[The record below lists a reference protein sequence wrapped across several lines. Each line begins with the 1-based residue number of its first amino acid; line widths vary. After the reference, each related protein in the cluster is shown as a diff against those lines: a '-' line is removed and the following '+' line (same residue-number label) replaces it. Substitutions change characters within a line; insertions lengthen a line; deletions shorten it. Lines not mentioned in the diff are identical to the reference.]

1 MNDWYSKL
9 ARPPLTPPNWV
20 FGPVWTVLYIMI
32 AISLILYIKQTRQN
46 LTYWAIAAIVLHLIT
61 NFSWTGIFFGLQRP
75 GWALFDIIL
84 LDLTLALL
92 IVHFWQTARLSS
104 VLLWPYLVWVLFA
117 TYLNAGF
124 YFLNSF

>member
-32 AISLILYIKQTRQN
+32 AISLILYIKQARQN

-92 IVHFWQTARLSS
+92 IVHFWQTSRLSS

>member
-32 AISLILYIKQTRQN
+32 AISLILYIKNTRQN
-46 LTYWAIAAIVLHLIT
+46 LTYWALAAIILHLIT

-75 GWALFDIIL
+75 GWALVDIIL

-124 YFLNSF
+124 YLLNRF